1 VTAHGYVFDYGG
13 GFDYRLFRFI
23 GLRAEV
29 RDFFS
34 ENLNVNTPL
43 SSSNQHDVVASGGSI
58 SALLNPP
65 RTTPDKQ
72 AEATAQCQALISD
85 E

>member
-1 VTAHGYVFDYGG
+1 MAGGLITGYSGSSACA
-13 GFDYRLFRFI
+13 RRSAI
-23 GLRAEV
+23 
-29 RDFFS
+29 FS
-34 ENLNVNTPL
+34 PKNLNVNTPL